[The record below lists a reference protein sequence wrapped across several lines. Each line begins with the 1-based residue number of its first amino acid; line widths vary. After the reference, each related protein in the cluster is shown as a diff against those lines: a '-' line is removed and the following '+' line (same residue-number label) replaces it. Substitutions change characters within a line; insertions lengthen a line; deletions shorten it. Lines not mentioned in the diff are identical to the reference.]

1 MNSESATYPTARPT
15 RGEPIIPSGVLGMM
29 IFIFTEIMFFSG
41 LISAHTIVKSQ
52 AAGQMWPPYGQ
63 PRLPIEE
70 TALNSLA
77 LLVSGMVLVFTWFAF
92 KRDSGQARIP
102 LMLSIVL
109 GSIFVGFQGTEWV
122 ALLADGLTMQSS
134 AYGGFFYLIVGSH
147 ALHAVGAL
155 VGLDVG
161 VPQAR
166 SEQGHARGRRSS
178 GHGIRLLVLRG
189 ARVAGALPGRC
200 TCDAAAGSFMA
211 VMALALAAMLP
222 EAAWACPGLLRLE
235 RREPSGLHRHPLPS

>member
-1 MNSESATYPTARPT
+1 MPAKRPAK
-15 RGEPIIPSGVLGMM
+15 REPVIPNGVLGMM

-92 KRDSGQARIP
+92 KRDPGQARIP
-102 LMLSIVL
+102 LLLSIIL
-109 GSIFVGFQGTEWV
+109 GSIFVGFQGAEWA

-134 AYGGFFYLIVGSH
+134 SYGGFFYLIVGTH
-147 ALHAVGAL
+147 AIHAVGAL
-155 VGLDVG
+155 IALLWTYDKLNKD
-161 VPQAR
+161 
-166 SEQGHARGRRSS
+166 ELRSS
-178 GHGIRLLVLRG
+178 QLATVSAFWYFVVLVWPILYWQ
-189 ARVAGALPGRC
+189 VYL
-200 TCDAAAGSFMA
+200 
-211 VMALALAAMLP
+211 
-222 EAAWACPGLLRLE
+222 
-235 RREPSGLHRHPLPS
+235 